1 MIGDNGCGLGL
12 VNSPKINV
20 LAHIDPRSPWRGRQQ
35 SISSLFLI
43 IDLHILHVAMV
54 YSSLILRVCCINSRA
69 MCSLFSRCSA
79 PHDHFHTWFYFP
91 TALMPSVWLS
101 CWLLWRARSPPGEM
115 MSRFVGHPSDLS
127 VSRTRTR
134 WWSAAGGAGS
144 LREFVWQQHD
154 LQPENGMPLGWQG
167 IIIHEILIRKM
178 CFLCSAKCTKAIVE
192 SWIALFKDGLCEENV
207 TSFLLKLEIKE
218 Q

>member
-69 MCSLFSRCSA
+69 MCSLFSRCSP
-79 PHDHFHTWFYFP
+79 PHDHFHTLFYFP
-91 TALMPSVWLS
+91 TSLMPSVWLS
-101 CWLLWRARSPPGEM
+101 CWLLWRARSPLGEM
-115 MSRFVGHPSDLS
+115 MSQFVGQPSDLTC
-127 VSRTRTR
+127 VSYKDQVMVCSRWCWVPEGICVTAAWLTTWEWHASGMTRHYYSWNTDQENVF
-134 WWSAAGGAGS
+134 S
-144 LREFVWQQHD
+144 LQCKVHKS
-154 LQPENGMPLGWQG
+154 N
-167 IIIHEILIRKM
+167 
-178 CFLCSAKCTKAIVE
+178 
-192 SWIALFKDGLCEENV
+192 SWILNCFV
-207 TSFLLKLEIKE
+207 
-218 Q
+218 